1 MRISNRNSMQ
11 FTETHRQRENLYRK
25 NWLKNIKKENEN
37 LGEKLT
43 NLRSSLQYK
52 QFSKSIDD
60 YEKVKRSMMINRKAR
75 LPILT
80 KSNVSEKSIKILK
93 TEPTHDTSI
102 MA

>member
-1 MRISNRNSMQ
+1 
-11 FTETHRQRENLYRK
+11 
-25 NWLKNIKKENEN
+25 
-37 LGEKLT
+37 
-43 NLRSSLQYK
+43 
-52 QFSKSIDD
+52 
-60 YEKVKRSMMINRKAR
+60 MINRKAR